1 MKIESIRETLVE
13 AVSRAEKVAQKNPTL
28 PVLAGLYLEAKD
40 NRLVVRATN
49 LDLAL
54 SITVPVK
61 VHEPGIAVVPAQILN
76 SFLNSLSK
84 EKHITLE
91 GTAQTI
97 TVTTETTRSVVN
109 LLPPDDFPLIP
120 EVVDADSFSMSAKDL
135 VAGIKATVY
144 AAAVGSIKPELSSI
158 CLAYDGTDL
167 VFVATDSFRLAEK
180 KIKVKKIPT
189 FSQILIP
196 QKNASE
202 IARILDSVDEEV
214 SITIEENQIAL
225 RTGSLYLTSRTI
237 DGVFPDYKQIIP
249 KEAVTTATVLKQD
262 LVTSLKTSLIF
273 SDPFN
278 QLRLVVKPQDKH
290 FEIESRNQ
298 NVGESTYTIPAALT
312 GKDIS
317 ISVNHRYFTDSFP
330 SIATDS
336 VEVSFS
342 GEGRPILV
350 KPVGDKSFM
359 YLVMPMN
366 RS

>member
-1 MKIESIRETLVE
+1 MKIESIRDTLIE

-28 PVLAGLYLEAKD
+28 PVLAGLHLEAKD
-40 NRLVVRATN
+40 NTLVIRATN
-49 LDLAL
+49 LDLAI
-54 SITVPVK
+54 STTVPVK
-61 VHEPGIAVVPAQILN
+61 VTEPGVAVVPAQILS

-91 GTAQTI
+91 GNDKTI

-120 EVVDADSFSMSAKDL
+120 EIHDANEFSLASKDL
-135 VAGIKATVY
+135 VAGIKAVVY
-144 AAAVGSIKPELSSI
+144 AAAVGSIKPELSSVCI
-158 CLAYDGTDL
+158 SYDGTDL
-167 VFVATDSFRLAEK
+167 IFVATDSFRLSEK
-180 KIKVKKIPT
+180 RVKAKKIPT
-189 FSQILIP
+189 FTQILIP

-202 IARILDSVDEEV
+202 IARILDSIDDEV
-214 SITIEENQIAL
+214 SLTIEENQLAL
-225 RTGSLYLTSRTI
+225 RAGSLYLTSRTI

-249 KEAVTTATVLKQD
+249 KEAVTTATLLKQD

-278 QLRLVVKPQDKH
+278 QLRFIVKPQEKH

-298 NVGESTYTIPAALT
+298 NVGESTYVLPAALQ
-312 GKDIS
+312 GKDLT

-330 SIATDS
+330 SISTDS
-336 VEVSFS
+336 VELAFS
-342 GEGRPILV
+342 GEGKPIIIR
-350 KPVGDKSFM
+350 PVGDKSFM